1 MTAFITHC
9 WKNARLE
16 WPALLLCVA
25 LGGGWPGAARAE
37 TPVAEVVQL
46 QLARAGDGIV
56 LAAAVQFDLPSA
68 VQDALLK
75 GVPVFFVAEAEL
87 FRERWYWMDRR
98 VAGAARHMR
107 LAFHPLTRRWRLGV
121 AVGPM
126 AGAGAASEAVLSRN
140 FDSLEE
146 AMAAV
151 RRVSG
156 WRIAELADVA
166 PEAAYRLE
174 FRFRL
179 DVSQLP
185 RPLQIGVLGQADWHI
200 ATSTSQKLLLENL
213 K

>member
-121 AVGPM
+121 AAGPM
-126 AGAGAASEAVLSRN
+126 AGAASEAVLSRN

-166 PEAAYRLE
+166 SEAAHRLE